1 MVVEAQSNYME
12 TINLFL
18 DKNKYWLTNI
28 DLYNTLCKI
37 GANDCDVLFIHSS
50 LSFGIPNPAIKKK
63 EMLKALF
70 DVICELG
77 VKTICMPTFTFSFC
91 NGEDYDVLSSSSHM
105 GVFNEY
111 FRKQEGV
118 IRSIDPLM
126 SVALLGEEKYLV
138 ENIGHASCGANST
151 YDMLHKR
158 GKGVKFLML
167 GAKIGDCMTYM
178 HYMEWLFSVDY
189 RYERAFNGSITA
201 DGKTYRDEYLFFARY
216 KNVIANAN
224 SYVYEQRLYDKGMA
238 QKIEF
243 GDGTISIVEETAAV
257 KEYSNCLKEN
267 PYFFVDFEGVQL
279 IKEKTYAP
287 EGIVVAM

>member
-1 MVVEAQSNYME
+1 ME

-18 DKNKYWLTNI
+18 DHEKKWLTNV
-28 DLYNTLCKI
+28 DLYNTLCEL

-50 LSFGIPNPAIKKK
+50 LSFGTPNPLLKKK
-63 EMLKALF
+63 QLLQTIL
-70 DVICELG
+70 DVIYSLG

-91 NGEDYDVLSSSSHM
+91 NGEDYNVISSNSRM
-105 GVFNEY
+105 GVLNEF

-118 IRSIDPLM
+118 VRSVDPLM
-126 SVALLGEEKYLV
+126 SVALRGEDKYLV

-151 YDMLHKR
+151 YDKLHHR
-158 GKGVKFLML
+158 GRGVKFLML

-189 RYERAFNGSITA
+189 RYERAFEGLITNG
-201 DGKTYRDEYLFFARY
+201 DKTYRDEYLFFPRY

-224 SYVYEQRLYDKGMA
+224 SYVYEERLYKKGLA
-238 QKIEF
+238 KISQF
-243 GDGTISIVEETAAV
+243 GDSSISVVGENEAV
-257 KEYSNCLKEN
+257 KEYLACLQEN
-267 PYFFVDFEGVQL
+267 PYFFVDLEGGKL

-287 EGIVVAM
+287 TETVVAM